1 MCEKTWQNFEVTS
14 VNKCWGL
21 VVQLPLP
28 RTIVSLAKADVEEPK
43 FSSPDPVLHVTDKVT
58 SKRIHILTP
67 VDDLDYRKGQC
78 NSCYVYE
85 SFLSFLKRYVEDYD
99 WVQFQEF

>member
-1 MCEKTWQNFEVTS
+1 ML
-14 VNKCWGL
+14 GL

-67 VDDLDYRKGQC
+67 VDDPANYKKGQC
-78 NSCYVYE
+78 YSCCVYE
-85 SFLSFLKRYVEDYD
+85 YFLSF
-99 WVQFQEF
+99 